1 MGEGDKE
8 ETLRRAGAEIK
19 TENKEMTARRVVR
32 MRVERPVRQWGGLY
46 GRMPSTWWYL
56 AVSCVHGHSFV
67 VGNYDTYNEVLKNPT

>member
-32 MRVERPVRQWGGLY
+32 MRVERPVRQGGGL
-46 GRMPSTWWYL
+46 WEDAVNVVV
-56 AVSCVHGHSFV
+56 AVSCVHV
-67 VGNYDTYNEVLKNPT
+67 CVL